1 MHLTGVLCFCEK
13 VFDKSAHFPFIT
25 VVSRCESR
33 LGGGEGGE
41 GGGGGGEE
49 EEEQELEPHSVLR
62 PDTCSN
68 LFLSFKFP
76 IYFIHHVFGYI
87 YVPKD
92 DMCTMYTFM
101 LHPLFCSSNL
111 MKITNFSAVLL

>member
-1 MHLTGVLCFCEK
+1 MPLTGLRCFLEK
-13 VFDKSAHFPFIT
+13 VFDNSAHFPFIT
-25 VVSRCESR
+25 VVSWCESR
-33 LGGGEGGE
+33 LGGGE

-76 IYFIHHVFGYI
+76 IYFIDHVFGYI

-92 DMCTMYTFM
+92 YLYVYSVQCTH
-101 LHPLFCSSNL
+101 LCCIH
-111 MKITNFSAVLL
+111 FSAHLIQ